1 MIGIIEAHFIIDDFF
16 LFTGEMKR
24 DALQQ
29 NTTFDI
35 IEKTSHHQF
44 VQVSFLAL
52 NQCIHMEV
60 TNRTENLY
68 FAFFDI

>member
-35 IEKTSHHQF
+35 IEKTSHYQ
-44 VQVSFLAL
+44 
-52 NQCIHMEV
+52 
-60 TNRTENLY
+60 
-68 FAFFDI
+68 